1 MKYYFI
7 INPISGSCDRTE
19 ILTKEINEVFLDNK
33 TDEYE
38 IYVTKSKDDGEK
50 YVKTVS
56 SQITEDTVFL
66 ACGGDGT
73 SYEVL
78 NGLVDQPKAILGVVG
93 VGSCNDFLKCFPNL
107 NFRNI
112 KNIVN
117 GVVKNI
123 DLIKCNGRYCL
134 NEVNIGFDAKVNDD
148 CNQIKAKSK
157 NVKSAYNK
165 AIIKNIIKKSSPMA
179 KITVDGEE
187 FYHDKMFLMTCA
199 NGKYYGG
206 GYCAAP
212 KAIVDDGL
220 LDTLV
225 IRNIST
231 FNFVTL
237 VGDYKKGTHL
247 DKPKFFKYLKYSQAK
262 EIDIEFEEDACV
274 CLDGEILYS
283 KKLKINVEP
292 LKLRFLLPS
301 GE

>member
-7 INPISGSCDRTE
+7 INPISGSSDKTE
-19 ILTKEINEVFLDNK
+19 ILTEEIKEVFLENK
-33 TDEYE
+33 NDEYE

-50 YVKTVS
+50 YVKSVS
-56 SQITEDTVFL
+56 SRITEDTVFL

-78 NGLVDQPKAILGVVG
+78 NGLAEQPKAILGVVG
-93 VGSCNDFLKCFPNL
+93 VGSCNDFLKCFPKL

-112 KNIVN
+112 KNIVK
-117 GVVKNI
+117 GVIKKI
-123 DLIKCNGRYCL
+123 DLIKCNDRYCL
-134 NEVNIGFDAKVNDD
+134 NEVNIGFDAKVNED
-148 CNQIKAKSK
+148 CNHIKEKTK
-157 NVKSAYNK
+157 NVKRAYNK
-165 AIIKNIIKKSSPMA
+165 AIIKNIIKKSAPMA
-179 KITVDGEE
+179 KIKVDGEE

-220 LDTLV
+220 LETLV

-231 FNFVTL
+231 LNFVSL

-247 DKPKFFKYLKYSQAK
+247 DKPKFFKFLKYTQSK
-262 EIDIEFEEDACV
+262 EVDIEFEEDARV
-274 CLDGEILYS
+274 CFDGEIIYS
-283 KKLKINVEP
+283 KKLKINIEP
-292 LKLRFLLPS
+292 LKLRFLLPT